1 MADLS
6 SSQSLTP
13 IDTYD
18 FLPSVNRWVT
28 VGGWFM
34 FLTMVGVIAASCF
47 VKYRTT
53 VKAPAIIRPAG
64 EPRLIQVPTAGTV
77 VSMRIMDNTAVQQGD
92 IIAQLETANL
102 EVQSS
107 QLSSSLAQGNS
118 RLQQIDAQLLAL
130 DQQLAA
136 EIEQSQRE
144 VAAFSAAYEQIFRES
159 RDQSVT
165 AQAAVEEAQAQLDL
179 AEEEV
184 RSFREL
190 AESGAISRL
199 QLAERES
206 DLASARAR
214 MNSLKSA
221 LNPSPGNVQAAQAR
235 IEQAQASGKATKA
248 RLQQAKQQLF
258 QQKLEIQEQLQA
270 TEQEI
275 LQLDLE
281 LKNAVVRS
289 PITGVIHEFSLR
301 NTGQVVN
308 RGETIAKVIPADSP
322 ILIKAL
328 IPTQEINK
336 IEVGLPTQLRVSAC
350 PFSEF
355 GSMTGAV
362 REISPDT
369 VTSNL
374 SGISGGASLTSQ
386 GGSFYNVII
395 DTDGRELVSK
405 QQETCKLLPGAEGEV
420 TIISREETVISFL
433 RRKAS
438 LITSL

>member
-6 SSQSLTP
+6 SSQSLAP

-53 VKAPAIIRPAG
+53 VKVPAIIRPAG
-64 EPRLIQVPTAGTV
+64 EPRLVQATTTGTV
-77 VSMRIMDNTAVQQGD
+77 VSMRIMDDTAVQQGD

-102 EVQSS
+102 EAQSS

-144 VAAFSAAYEQIFRES
+144 VAAFSAAYEQILRES

-184 RSFREL
+184 GSFREL

-206 DLASARAR
+206 DLASAHAR
-214 MNSLKSA
+214 MTSLKSA
-221 LNPSPGNVQAAQAR
+221 LSPSQGNVQAAQAR
-235 IEQAQASGKATKA
+235 IEQAQASGEATKA

-258 QQKLEIQEQLQA
+258 QQKLEIKEQLQA

-275 LQLDLE
+275 VQLELDLE
-281 LKNAVVRS
+281 NTVVRS

-355 GSMTGAV
+355 GTMTGSV

-374 SGISGGASLTSQ
+374 SGSSGGASSTSQ

-405 QQETCKLLPGAEGEV
+405 QQETCKLLPGTEGEV
-420 TIISREETVISFL
+420 TIISREETVMSFL